1 MGRDLI
7 RHQQPLARR
16 APVWAPYAA
25 LAVVLAVAGFA
36 LWRAAASSDENGG
49 SGSLEPAQAFDEG
62 SAADGSR
69 DDRAGGADAAKT
81 GAAAISG
88 EGEDGAS
95 ARGYAG
101 ADEPS
106 AQAPAARGALDA
118 LAGLAERGAAESSQ
132 RWVCAEGL
140 VNGAREAL
148 EAYRENAGV
157 SLLAYG
163 YLDVSGNVRGAVLA
177 CPGEWV
183 DLLVAQELQG
193 GEEAEITVA
202 RFSVEAVEGQ
212 GL

>member
-7 RHQQPLARR
+7 RHQQPVARR

-25 LAVVLAVAGFA
+25 LVVVLAAAGLA
-36 LWRAAASSDENGG
+36 LWRAAAPSDGNGV
-49 SGSLEPAQAFDEG
+49 SGSSEVAQTFDEG
-62 SAADGSR
+62 SATGGYREDQA
-69 DDRAGGADAAKT
+69 AGANAAET
-81 GAAAISG
+81 DAAAISG
-88 EGEDGAS
+88 EGEGGAS
-95 ARGYAG
+95 AHDPSGAG
-101 ADEPS
+101 ELTAHASD
-106 AQAPAARGALDA
+106 AHRALDA
-118 LAGLAERGAAESSQ
+118 LAGLAERGAAESSR

-163 YLDVSGNVRGAVLA
+163 YLDVSGNVWGAVLA

-193 GEEAEITVA
+193 GEGAEIAVA
-202 RFSVEAVEGQ
+202 RFSVEVLEEQ
-212 GL
+212 GM